1 MTTYI
6 FKIITLL
13 GGLALF
19 LFGMDVMGKALER
32 QAGGKLQ
39 TILAK
44 MSSNVFKGFLL
55 GLGVTAVIQ
64 SSSATTVMVVGFVN
78 SGIMTLKQAV
88 GVIMGSNIGTT
99 VTAWILSLSGLE
111 GDSFLIKLFKP
122 STLAPLIGVIGVV
135 MYMGK
140 NEKRKGIGTICL
152 GFMALMTGMDIMG
165 DSMEFLESE
174 PWFAQLMISFSNPI
188 IGIIGIVMYM
198 GKNEKRR
205 GIGTIC
211 LGFMALMTG
220 MDLMSSSMSFLK
232 SEAWF
237 ADLMISFTNPV
248 LGILFGAVLTAVI
261 QSSSASVGILQGLC
275 VTGAVTYG
283 AAIPIILGQ
292 NIGTCITA
300 IMGAIGANRNAR
312 RTAMVHLLFNVVGAV
327 MFAVVFY
334 GLGMVIEWSF
344 LEESVQAW
352 DISLIHTAFNI
363 VATAVLMP
371 MNGLLVKL
379 AYLIIPHEY
388 TPQKEELLDE
398 RLLATPAVAVQRAHE
413 IAGEMASDA
422 AKAMEKAMGLTKVFD
437 AAILEE
443 VTALEDKTDRYE
455 DALNTYLVKLSA
467 MNLSVHDNRILNT
480 LLYTVSDIERMA
492 DHAMAIAKAA
502 QEMAE
507 KKIEFSSQARGELAV
522 LEQAVLDIV
531 NRTVAAYGSFD
542 LGSAVKIEPQEQVV
556 DALVREVKS
565 RHVRRLRDG
574 KCTVEYGF
582 VLEDLL
588 TACERT
594 ADHCSNIAVEMLQ
607 VSEGKLEAHE
617 YLNALKAG
625 ELHES
630 AAFSERFARYKAQY
644 AFPEE

>member
-1 MTTYI
+1 MTAYI

-39 TILAK
+39 TVLAK

-111 GDSFLIKLFKP
+111 GDSFLIKFFKP
-122 STLAPLIGVIGVV
+122 STLAPLIGIFGILL
-135 MYMGK
+135 YMGK
-140 NEKRKGIGTICL
+140 SEKKKGIGTI
-152 GFMALMTGMDIMG
+152 M
-165 DSMEFLESE
+165 
-174 PWFAQLMISFSNPI
+174 
-188 IGIIGIVMYM
+188 
-198 GKNEKRR
+198 
-205 GIGTIC
+205 

-237 ADLMISFTNPV
+237 ADLMISFTNPII
-248 LGILFGAVLTAVI
+248 GIIFGAVLTAVI

-275 VTGAVTYG
+275 STGVVTYG

-312 RTAMVHLLFNVVGAV
+312 RTAMVHLLFNVVGAM
-327 MFAVVFY
+327 MFAAIFY
-334 GLGMVIEWSF
+334 GLGLFIEWNF
-344 LEESVQAW
+344 LGDSVQAW
-352 DISLIHTAFNI
+352 DISVIHTGFNLI
-363 VATAVLMP
+363 ATAVLMP
-371 MNGLLVKL
+371 MNGLLVKM
-379 AYLIIPHEY
+379 AYLLVPEV
-388 TPQKEELLDE
+388 KEPEKTELLDE

-413 IAGEMASDA
+413 IACEMAADA
-422 AKAMEKAMGLTKVFD
+422 AKAMHLAMGLTKKFESGVMEQV
-437 AAILEE
+437 IE
-443 VTALEDKTDRYE
+443 LEDKTDRYE
-455 DALNTYLVKLSA
+455 DALNTYLVKLST

-492 DHAMAIAKAA
+492 DHAMAVAKAA
-502 QEMAE
+502 LEMEE
-507 KKIEFSSQARGELAV
+507 KKIAFSNQAKGELAV
-522 LEQAVLDIV
+522 LGQAVLDIV
-531 NRTVAAYGSFD
+531 DRTVAAYGSFD
-542 LGSAVKIEPQEQVV
+542 REQAAKIEPQEQVV
-556 DALVREVKS
+556 DALVREIKS

-574 KCTVEYGF
+574 LCTVEYGF

-588 TACERT
+588 TACERA
-594 ADHCSNIAVEMLQ
+594 ADHCSNVAVEMLQ
-607 VSEGKLEAHE
+607 VAEGKLEAHE
-617 YLNALKAG
+617 YLSALKAG

-630 AAFSERFARYKAQY
+630 AAFAEQFAQYKARY
-644 AFPEE
+644 AFPEEM

>member
-1 MTTYI
+1 MTAYI

-122 STLAPLIGVIGVV
+122 STLAPLIGMIGVIL
-135 MYMGK
+135 YMGK
-140 NEKRKGIGTICL
+140 NEKRKGIGTIML

-165 DSMEFLESE
+165 DSMEFLENE
-174 PWFAQLMISFSNPI
+174 PWFAQLMISFTNPI
-188 IGIIGIVMYM
+188 V
-198 GKNEKRR
+198 
-205 GIGTIC
+205 
-211 LGFMALMTG
+211 
-220 MDLMSSSMSFLK
+220 
-232 SEAWF
+232 
-237 ADLMISFTNPV
+237 
-248 LGILFGAVLTAVI
+248 GILFGAGLTAII

-275 VTGAVTYG
+275 GTGVVTFGS
-283 AAIPIILGQ
+283 AIPIILGQ

-300 IMGAIGANRNAR
+300 ILGSVGANRNAR
-312 RTAMVHLLFNVVGAV
+312 RTAMVHLLFNVVGV
-327 MFAVVFY
+327 TIFVIVFY
-334 GLGMVIEWSF
+334 GLGLFIDWTF
-344 LEESVQAW
+344 LQNTAAAW
-352 DISLIHTAFNI
+352 DIAVIHTCFN
-363 VATAVLMP
+363 VAATCVLMP
-371 MNGLLVKL
+371 LNGLLVKL
-379 AYLIIPHEY
+379 AYLVIPSEE

-413 IAGEMASDA
+413 IAGEMAADA
-422 AKAMEKAMGLTKVFD
+422 AQAMHLAMGLTKKFD
-437 AAILEE
+437 PAIMEQVVE
-443 VTALEDKTDRYE
+443 LEDKTDRYE
-455 DALNTYLVKLSA
+455 DALGTYLVKLSN
-467 MNLSVHDNRILNT
+467 MNLSVSDNRILNT
-480 LLYTVSDIERMA
+480 LLYTVSDIVRMA
-492 DHAMAIAKAA
+492 DHAMAVAKAA
-502 QEMAE
+502 LEMEE
-507 KKIEFSSQARGELAV
+507 KKIEFSNQAKGELAV

-531 NRTVAAYGSFD
+531 DRTVAAYGSFD
-542 LGSAVKIEPQEQVV
+542 LEQAIKLEPQEQVV

-574 KCTVEYGF
+574 LCTVEYGF
-582 VLEDLL
+582 VLDDLL

-594 ADHCSNIAVEMLQ
+594 ADHCSNVAVEMLQ

-630 AAFSERFARYKAQY
+630 AAFAEHFARYKAQY
-644 AFPEE
+644 AFPEER

>member
-1 MTTYI
+1 MTSYI
-6 FKIITLL
+6 FNVITLL

-44 MSSNVFKGFLL
+44 MSSNVFRGFLL
-55 GLGVTAVIQ
+55 GMGVTAVIQ

-111 GDSFLIKLFKP
+111 GDSFLIKIFKP
-122 STLAPLIGVIGVV
+122 STLAPIIGIIGIL

-140 NEKRKGIGTICL
+140 HEKRKGIGTICL
-152 GFMALMTGMDIMG
+152 GFMALMTGMD
-165 DSMEFLESE
+165 
-174 PWFAQLMISFSNPI
+174 
-188 IGIIGIVMYM
+188 
-198 GKNEKRR
+198 
-205 GIGTIC
+205 
-211 LGFMALMTG
+211 
-220 MDLMSSSMSFLK
+220 LMSGSMSFLK

-237 ADLMISFTNPV
+237 ADLMISFTNPI
-248 LGILFGAVLTAVI
+248 LGILFGAVLTAII
-261 QSSSASVGILQGLC
+261 QSSSASIGILQGLC

-334 GLGMVIEWSF
+334 GLGLVIEWRF
-344 LEESVQAW
+344 LDDSVQAW
-352 DISLIHTAFNI
+352 DVSLIHTAFNL

-379 AYLIIPHEY
+379 AYLFIPAEH
-388 TPQKEELLDE
+388 TPQKQELLDE

-413 IAGEMASDA
+413 IACKMAADSAEAMRLAIGLTRKYDA
-422 AKAMEKAMGLTKVFD
+422 GIMEK
-437 AAILEE
+437 
-443 VTALEDKTDRYE
+443 VTELEDKTDRYE
-455 DALNTYLVKLSA
+455 DALNTYLVKLSGK
-467 MNLSVHDNRILNT
+467 NLSVSDNRVLNT
-480 LLYTVSDIERMA
+480 LLYSISDIERMA
-492 DHAMAIAKAA
+492 DHAMAVAKAA
-502 QEMAE
+502 LEMEE
-507 KKIEFSSQARGELAV
+507 KKIAFSRQAKGELAV
-522 LEQAVLDIV
+522 LEQAVLDIID
-531 NRTVAAYGSFD
+531 RTVAAYGSFD
-542 LGSAVKIEPQEQVV
+542 RELASKIEPQEQVV

-574 KCTVEYGF
+574 LCTVEYGF

-588 TACERT
+588 TAFERT
-594 ADHCSNIAVEMLQ
+594 ADHCSNVAVEMLQ
-607 VSEGKLEAHE
+607 VAEGKLEAHE

-630 AAFSERFARYKAQY
+630 AAFAERFARYKAQY
-644 AFPEE
+644 AFPEELS

>member
-1 MTTYI
+1 MTAYI

-19 LFGMDVMGKALER
+19 LFGMDIMGKALER

-44 MSSNVFKGFLL
+44 MSSNVLKGFLL

-111 GDSFLIKLFKP
+111 GDSFLIKFFKP
-122 STLAPLIGVIGVV
+122 STLAPLIG
-135 MYMGK
+135 
-140 NEKRKGIGTICL
+140 
-152 GFMALMTGMDIMG
+152 
-165 DSMEFLESE
+165 
-174 PWFAQLMISFSNPI
+174 
-188 IGIIGIVMYM
+188 IIGIVLYM
-198 GKNEKRR
+198 GKSDKKR
-205 GIGTIC
+205 GIGTIM

-237 ADLMISFTNPV
+237 AELMISFTNPIV
-248 LGILFGAVLTAVI
+248 GILFGAALTAVI
-261 QSSSASVGILQGLC
+261 QSSSASIGILQGLC
-275 VTGAVTYG
+275 STGVVTYG

-300 IMGAIGANRNAR
+300 IMGSIGANRNAR

-334 GLGMVIEWSF
+334 GIGMFVEWSF
-344 LEESVQAW
+344 LQDPVAAW
-352 DISLIHTAFNI
+352 DISVIHTGFNLI
-363 VATAVLMP
+363 ATAVLMP
-371 MNGLLVKL
+371 LNGLLVKL
-379 AYLIIPHEY
+379 AYVLVPQVSE
-388 TPQKEELLDE
+388 PQKTELLDS

-413 IAGEMASDA
+413 VASEMAADA
-422 AKAMEKAMGLTKVFD
+422 AKALHLAVGLTKKFESGIFEQVV
-437 AAILEE
+437 E
-443 VTALEDKTDRYE
+443 LEDKTDRYE
-455 DALNTYLVKLSA
+455 DALNTYLVTLSGQ
-467 MNLSVHDNRILNT
+467 NLSVHDNRVLNT
-480 LLYTVSDIERMA
+480 LLYSISDIERMA
-492 DHAMAIAKAA
+492 DHAMSVAKAA
-502 QEMAE
+502 LEMEE
-507 KKIEFSSQARGELAV
+507 KKIEFSKQAKGELAV
-522 LEQAVLDIV
+522 LEQAVLDLAD
-531 NRTVAAYGSFD
+531 RTVAAYSSFD
-542 LGSAVKIEPQEQVV
+542 RENAAKIEPQEQVI

-574 KCTVEYGF
+574 LCTVEYGF

-594 ADHCSNIAVEMLQ
+594 ADHCSNVAVEMLQ

-630 AAFSERFARYKAQY
+630 AAFAEQFARYKAQY
-644 AFPEE
+644 AFPEEA

>member
-1 MTTYI
+1 MTAYI

-19 LFGMDVMGKALER
+19 LFGMDIMGKALER

-111 GDSFLIKLFKP
+111 GDSFLIKFFKP
-122 STLAPLIGVIGVV
+122 STLAPLIGVFGILL
-135 MYMGK
+135 YMGK
-140 NEKRKGIGTICL
+140 SEKK
-152 GFMALMTGMDIMG
+152 
-165 DSMEFLESE
+165 
-174 PWFAQLMISFSNPI
+174 
-188 IGIIGIVMYM
+188 
-198 GKNEKRR
+198 R
-205 GIGTIC
+205 GIGTIM

-237 ADLMISFTNPV
+237 ADLMISFTNPIV
-248 LGILFGAVLTAVI
+248 GILFGAVLTAVI
-261 QSSSASVGILQGLC
+261 QSSSASVGILQSLC
-275 VTGAVTYG
+275 STGVVTFG

-312 RTAMVHLLFNVVGAV
+312 RTAMVHLLFNVVGATI
-327 MFAVVFY
+327 FALVFY
-334 GLGMVIEWSF
+334 GLGMFIEWTF
-344 LEESVQAW
+344 LRDSVQAR
-352 DISLIHTAFNI
+352 DISVIHTGFNLI
-363 VATAVLMP
+363 ATAVLMP

-379 AYLIIPHEY
+379 AYLLIPEV
-388 TPQKEELLDE
+388 KEPEKTELLDS

-413 IAGEMASDA
+413 IASQMATDA
-422 AKAMEKAMGLTKVFD
+422 AKAMHLAIGLTKEFD
-437 AAILEE
+437 SGIMEQ
-443 VTALEDKTDRYE
+443 VIALEDKTDRYE
-455 DALNTYLVKLSA
+455 DALNTYLVKLSG
-467 MNLSVHDNRILNT
+467 MHLSIQDNRILNT
-480 LLYTVSDIERMA
+480 LLYSISDIERMA
-492 DHAMAIAKAA
+492 DHALAVAKAA
-502 QEMAE
+502 LEMEE
-507 KKIEFSSQARGELAV
+507 KKIAFSGQAMGELAV

-531 NRTVAAYGSFD
+531 DRTVAAYSSFD
-542 LGSAVKIEPQEQVV
+542 REQAARIEPQEQVV

-574 KCTVEYGF
+574 LCTVEYGF

-594 ADHCSNIAVEMLQ
+594 ADHCSNVAVEMLQ
-607 VSEGKLEAHE
+607 VAEGKLEAHE

-625 ELHES
+625 ELYES
-630 AAFSERFARYKAQY
+630 AAFAEQFAKYKARY
-644 AFPEE
+644 AFPEEREN

>member
-13 GGLALF
+13 GGLSLF

-122 STLAPLIGVIGVV
+122 STLAPLIG
-135 MYMGK
+135 
-140 NEKRKGIGTICL
+140 
-152 GFMALMTGMDIMG
+152 
-165 DSMEFLESE
+165 
-174 PWFAQLMISFSNPI
+174 
-188 IGIIGIVMYM
+188 IIGIVMYM
-198 GKNEKRR
+198 GKNEKRK

-237 ADLMISFTNPV
+237 ADLMISFTNPI

-312 RTAMVHLLFNVVGAV
+312 RTAMVHLLFNVVGAT
-327 MFAVVFY
+327 MFALIFY
-334 GLGMVIEWSF
+334 GLGMVIEWQF
-344 LEESVQAW
+344 LDDAVQAW
-352 DISLIHTAFNI
+352 DISLIHTAFNV

-422 AKAMEKAMGLTKVFD
+422 AKAMELAMGLTKRFD
-437 AAILEE
+437 AAVLDQ

-507 KKIEFSSQARGELAV
+507 KKIEFSTQARGELAV

-531 NRTVAAYGSFD
+531 HRTVAAYGSFD
-542 LGSAVKIEPQEQVV
+542 LENAVKIEPQEQVV

-574 KCTVEYGF
+574 LCTVEYGF
-582 VLEDLL
+582 VLDDLL

>member
-1 MTTYI
+1 MTAYI

-39 TILAK
+39 TILSK
-44 MSSNVFKGFLL
+44 MSGRVWKGFLL
-55 GLGVTAVIQ
+55 GAAVTAVIQ

-88 GVIMGSNIGTT
+88 GVIMGSNVGTT

-111 GDSFLIKLFKP
+111 GDSFLIKFFKP
-122 STLAPLIGVIGVV
+122 STLAPLIG
-135 MYMGK
+135 
-140 NEKRKGIGTICL
+140 
-152 GFMALMTGMDIMG
+152 
-165 DSMEFLESE
+165 
-174 PWFAQLMISFSNPI
+174 
-188 IGIIGIVMYM
+188 IIGIVLYM
-198 GKNEKRR
+198 GKSEKKR
-205 GIGTIC
+205 GIGTIM

-232 SEAWF
+232 SETWF
-237 ADLMISFTNPV
+237 ADLMISFTNPIV
-248 LGILFGAVLTAVI
+248 GILFGAVLTAII

-292 NIGTCITA
+292 NIGTCVTA
-300 IMGAIGANRNAR
+300 MMGAIGANRNAR
-312 RTAMVHLLFNVVGAV
+312 RTAMVHLLFNVVGV
-327 MFAVVFY
+327 LLFVVIFY
-334 GLGMVIEWSF
+334 GLGLFIDWKF
-344 LEESVQAW
+344 LQDSVQAW
-352 DISLIHTAFNI
+352 DISVIHTGFNLI
-363 VATAVLMP
+363 ATAVLLP
-371 MNGLLVKL
+371 LNGLLVKL
-379 AYLIIPHEY
+379 AYAIVPEV
-388 TPQKEELLDE
+388 KEPEKTELLDS

-413 IAGEMASDA
+413 IAGQMAKDA
-422 AKAMEKAMGLTKVFD
+422 ARAMHLAMGLTKKFD
-437 AAILEE
+437 EGTLEQVIE
-443 VTALEDKTDRYE
+443 LEDKTDRYE
-455 DALNTYLVKLSA
+455 DALNTYLVKLSG

-480 LLYTVSDIERMA
+480 LLYSISDIERMA
-492 DHAMAIAKAA
+492 DHAMAVAKAA
-502 QEMAE
+502 LEMEE
-507 KKIEFSSQARGELAV
+507 KKIVFSSQAKGELAV

-531 NRTVAAYGSFD
+531 DRTVAAYASFNLD
-542 LGSAVKIEPQEQVV
+542 GAIKIEPQEQVV

-574 KCTVEYGF
+574 LCTVEYGF

-594 ADHCSNIAVEMLQ
+594 ADHCSNVAVEMLQ
-607 VSEGKLEAHE
+607 VAEGKLEAHE

-625 ELHES
+625 ELYES
-630 AAFSERFARYKAQY
+630 AAFSERFARYKAKY
-644 AFPEE
+644 TFPEEG

>member
-122 STLAPLIGVIGVV
+122 STLAPLIGIIGIV

-152 GFMALMTGMDIMG
+152 GFMALMTGMD
-165 DSMEFLESE
+165 
-174 PWFAQLMISFSNPI
+174 
-188 IGIIGIVMYM
+188 
-198 GKNEKRR
+198 
-205 GIGTIC
+205 
-211 LGFMALMTG
+211 
-220 MDLMSSSMSFLK
+220 LMSGSMSFLK

-237 ADLMISFTNPV
+237 ADLMISFTNPI

-334 GLGMVIEWSF
+334 GLGMVIEWRF

-352 DISLIHTAFNI
+352 DISLIHTAFNL

-371 MNGLLVKL
+371 MYGLLVKL

-422 AKAMEKAMGLTKVFD
+422 AKAMELAMGLTKSFD
-437 AAILEE
+437 ATVLEQ

-531 NRTVAAYGSFD
+531 DRTVSAYGGFD
-542 LGSAVKIEPQEQVV
+542 LEQAIKIEPQEQVV

-574 KCTVEYGF
+574 LCTVEYGF

-594 ADHCSNIAVEMLQ
+594 ADHCSNVAVEMLQ
-607 VSEGKLEAHE
+607 VAEGKLEAHE

>member
-1 MTTYI
+1 MTAYI

-19 LFGMDVMGKALER
+19 LFGMDIMGKALER

-78 SGIMTLKQAV
+78 SGIITLKQAV

-111 GDSFLIKLFKP
+111 GDSFLIKFFKP
-122 STLAPLIGVIGVV
+122 STLAPLIGIIGVIL
-135 MYMGK
+135 YMGK
-140 NEKRKGIGTICL
+140 NEKRKGIGTIML

-188 IGIIGIVMYM
+188 IGI
-198 GKNEKRR
+198 
-205 GIGTIC
+205 
-211 LGFMALMTG
+211 
-220 MDLMSSSMSFLK
+220 
-232 SEAWF
+232 
-237 ADLMISFTNPV
+237 
-248 LGILFGAVLTAVI
+248 LFGAGLTAII

-312 RTAMVHLLFNVVGAV
+312 RTAMVHLLFNVVGVAIFV
-327 MFAVVFY
+327 VVFY
-334 GLGMVIEWSF
+334 GLGLFIDWRF
-344 LEESVQAW
+344 LDNTAAAW
-352 DISLIHTAFNI
+352 DIAVIHTCFN
-363 VATAVLMP
+363 VAATCVLMP
-371 MNGLLVKL
+371 LNGLLVKL
-379 AYLIIPHEY
+379 AYLFIPAEH

-413 IAGEMASDA
+413 IAAQMTEDA
-422 AKAMEKAMGLTKVFD
+422 AKAMHMAMGLTKKFEAGIMEQVV
-437 AAILEE
+437 E
-443 VTALEDKTDRYE
+443 LEDKTDRYE
-455 DALNTYLVKLSA
+455 DALNTYLVKLSG
-467 MNLSVHDNRILNT
+467 MNLSVSDNRILNT
-480 LLYTVSDIERMA
+480 LLYSISDIERMA
-492 DHAMAIAKAA
+492 DHAMAVAKAA
-502 QEMAE
+502 LEMEE
-507 KKIEFSSQARGELAV
+507 KKIEFSNQAKGELTV
-522 LEQAVLDIV
+522 LERAVLDIV
-531 NRTVAAYGSFD
+531 DRTVAAYGSFD
-542 LGSAVKIEPQEQVV
+542 REQAARIEPQEQVV

-574 KCTVEYGF
+574 LCTVEYGF

-594 ADHCSNIAVEMLQ
+594 ADHCSNVAVEMLQ
-607 VSEGKLEAHE
+607 VAEGKLEAHE

-625 ELHES
+625 ELYES
-630 AAFSERFARYKAQY
+630 AAFAEHFARYKAKY
-644 AFPEE
+644 AFPEES